1 MIHNHEDSLLSPPD
15 GGRGTD
21 TCGVAMP
28 NEAAIPGDTGWS
40 PKANGTVELVLDDG
54 PGAFWAPRTL
64 VVEPRGAVHRAAVL
78 ALGLLSS
85 VVVRFVVPW

>member
-1 MIHNHEDSLLSPPD
+1 
-15 GGRGTD
+15 
-21 TCGVAMP
+21 MP
-28 NEAAIPGDTGWS
+28 NEAAMPGDTGWS

-85 VVVRFVVPW
+85 LVVRVGSERVGVRLAFVCFHRPPGVGGDGAH